1 VKRKLFLRKNSIRKS
16 LLILLLISLKSL
28 GQNKVIELKKYAFSK
43 CLDYNYQKIDS
54 TFYQIYKDASAVQ
67 ISIDGNFLQDDEL
80 KNRIIDYT
88 ISVTEKYYSQ
98 KNNLHFETGDKNIVF
113 CNCINFYGSKE
124 LDKFIK
130 KALNK

>member
-1 VKRKLFLRKNSIRKS
+1 MRKNSIRTS
-16 LLILLLISLKSL
+16 MSMLLLISLKSL

-54 TFYQIYKDASAVQ
+54 TFYHVYKDASAVQ
-67 ISIDGNFLQDDEL
+67 ISIDGNFLQDDDL

-88 ISVTEKYYSQ
+88 ISVTDKYYSQ

-113 CNCINFYGSKE
+113 CSCFNFFESKE

-130 KALNK
+130 KALKK

>member
-1 VKRKLFLRKNSIRKS
+1 MGTKTEKANYI
-16 LLILLLISLKSL
+16 LLILLISLKCL

-54 TFYQIYKDASAVQ
+54 TFYKIYKDASAVQ
-67 ISIDGNFLQDDEL
+67 ISIDGNFLEDDEL
-80 KNRIIDYT
+80 KNRIINYT

-113 CNCINFYGSKE
+113 CNCINFYESKE

-130 KALNK
+130 KVLNK

>member
-1 VKRKLFLRKNSIRKS
+1 MGAQIENAKY
-16 LLILLLISLKSL
+16 ILVILLISLKCL

-113 CNCINFYGSKE
+113 CNCINFYESKE
-124 LDKFIK
+124 LDRFIK
-130 KALNK
+130 KTLSK

>member
-1 VKRKLFLRKNSIRKS
+1 M
-16 LLILLLISLKSL
+16 LLLISLKSL

-98 KNNLHFETGDKNIVF
+98 KNNLHFEKGDKNIVF
-113 CNCINFYGSKE
+113 CNCINFYESKG
-124 LDKFIK
+124 
-130 KALNK
+130 